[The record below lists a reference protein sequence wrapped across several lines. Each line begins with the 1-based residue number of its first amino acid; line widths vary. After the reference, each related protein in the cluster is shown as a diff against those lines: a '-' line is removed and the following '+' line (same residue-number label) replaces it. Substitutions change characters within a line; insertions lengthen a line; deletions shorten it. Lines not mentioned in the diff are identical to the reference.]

1 MAEVKWVKITTD
13 IFDNRKIKHL
23 RRLENGDCLALI
35 WVMLITT
42 AGRSNANG
50 CLYLTE
56 GMPYNAAMLA
66 DELGFEEQTVDF
78 ALKTMEQLRMI
89 VKERGVLRIAGWD
102 EYQNVD
108 GMEKI
113 KAQTRKRVA
122 KCRDKKANFD
132 DCNVTCNATCNADV
146 TQSNVTCNAD
156 VTQCNATEEEGE
168 EEKEKEFHSF
178 IHSPKTDEDNY
189 VEKKVS
195 ESGFEGKDADS
206 YRDQLRENLKLKYL
220 GGELGQYRIFISD
233 EQFND
238 LCERLSIDEME
249 KYFNIVADCERA
261 GKRYKKKSHY
271 RAILEMATHD
281 RALL

>member
-102 EYQNVD
+102 EYQNV
-108 GMEKI
+108 E
-113 KAQTRKRVA
+113 RLSELREYNRVA
-122 KCRDKKANFD
+122 QKKSRAKKKLMNSDVND
-132 DCNVTCNATCNADV
+132 DVNDMSMTC
-146 TQSNVTCNAD
+146 
-156 VTQCNATEEEGE
+156 QCCQDIEEEGE

>member
-1 MAEVKWVKITTD
+1 
-13 IFDNRKIKHL
+13 
-23 RRLENGDCLALI
+23 
-35 WVMLITT
+35 
-42 AGRSNANG
+42 
-50 CLYLTE
+50 
-56 GMPYNAAMLA
+56 
-66 DELGFEEQTVDF
+66 
-78 ALKTMEQLRMI
+78 MI

-113 KAQTRKRVA
+113 KEQNRVRKQRQRV
-122 KCRDKKANFD
+122 KKVVSDDVSRDVSRD
-132 DCNVTCNATCNADV
+132 SHVTCHADV
-146 TQSNVTCNAD
+146 TLCH
-156 VTQCNATEEEGE
+156 ATEEEGE

>member
-1 MAEVKWVKITTD
+1 MTEVKWVKITTD
-13 IFDNRKIKHL
+13 MFDNRKIKHL
-23 RRLENGDCLALI
+23 RRLDNGDNLALI
-35 WVMLITT
+35 WVMLLTI
-42 AGRSNANG
+42 AGRSNADG

-56 GMPYNAAMLA
+56 GMPYDAAMLS
-66 DELGFEEQTVDF
+66 DELGFDEQTIDF
-78 ALKTMEQLRMI
+78 ALKTMVQLRMI
-89 VKERGVLRIAGWD
+89 IKEKGVFRIAGWE
-102 EYQNVD
+102 EYQNVE

-113 KAQTRKRVA
+113 KEQNRVRKQRQRV
-122 KCRDKKANFD
+122 KKEISDDVSRDTSRD
-132 DCNVTCNATCNADV
+132 SHVTCHADV
-146 TQSNVTCNAD
+146 TLCH
-156 VTQCNATEEEGE
+156 ATEEEEEGE
-168 EEKEKEFHSF
+168 EEKEFHSF
-178 IHSPKTDEDNY
+178 VHSPKTVEDNY

-195 ESGFEGKDADS
+195 ESGYEGKDADS
-206 YRDQLRENLKLKYL
+206 YREQLRENLKLKYL

-271 RAILEMATHD
+271 RAILEMATND